1 MKKIILPVLALLMSS
16 SAFAQNYYH
25 VKKEGANPTGYASG
39 QVFATSGN
47 TVILNKTSNDVLSGA
62 QTIPF
67 TFNFYGTAVSS
78 YKASDNGYIT
88 FNTSA
93 TSTVAPGSSLTS
105 ADPNNAIYAFW
116 KDFELKAA
124 PNANFPIQVFSYNTG
139 AAPNRRHVIQF
150 FGLSAKG
157 SAIAANTDVHS
168 FAIVLYEGTSGRF
181 DIIYNAYGTTGSTGL
196 IGCENSDG
204 SVGYT
209 MGGSTSNF
217 KVASDYSDAKNL
229 VYQFNYG
236 IQADL
241 DPALLSTNLTRFYK
255 VGDAVSIGGVV
266 TNYGKTPITAL
277 KVNYSIDGGA
287 AQTYTMGSLSL
298 MGSGDNTIAFTHNIP
313 WSSGIVGTLSA
324 VRVWVSDPNAD
335 VDADLANSE
344 LTASVLRNQGT
355 STVER
360 NVLFEEAT
368 GGWCGY
374 CPDGHL
380 IMKDVVDQNPDRVIP
395 AMHHNSSGTDLMAT
409 AQGDIINAAY
419 AKGYPDGFIDRTIF
433 PANRGTWAQEIT
445 NRLSVDAPVKVT
457 IVAKSYNPT
466 TRTIV
471 FRVNARFSDYWAGD
485 LRIGA
490 IVTEDEVRGNP
501 ANNYW
506 SQHNYYSKFHSSG
519 GVGGA
524 SHPLYNELEYMDGYR
539 HQHVTRGFPGN
550 SAWGLAAIIPD
561 VAEPDVDYTYDFTYV
576 VGAETKVS
584 YSKDNNTEYCNTK
597 DDAGSNYG
605 WNKVPF
611 INLIGFVAEYD
622 GANVNNR
629 PILNAGS
636 TRLWNLAAN
645 IQEAA
650 AKATINSVYPNPAK
664 DFANIKINL
673 TENTNVKIEVYNTV
687 GQLVS
692 VEQNGMME
700 AGENNF
706 LINTAN
712 LSTGIYTINVTTLNG
727 TSTTKLN
734 VVR

>member
-25 VKKEGANPTGYASG
+25 VKKEGVNPTGYTNA

-47 TVILNKTSNDVLSGA
+47 SIILNKTSNDVLSAA

-93 TSTVAPGSSLTS
+93 TSTVAPASSLS
-105 ADPNNAIYAFW
+105 GADPNNAIYAFW

-124 PNANFPIQVFSYNTG
+124 PNANFPVQVFTYNTG
-139 AAPNRRHVIQF
+139 TAPNRRHIIQY
-150 FGLSAKG
+150 FGLSNKG
-157 SAIAANTDVHS
+157 GAIAANADVNS

-181 DIIYNAYGTTGSTGL
+181 DIIYNGYGNSGATGI
-196 IGCENSDG
+196 IGCENADG
-204 SVGYT
+204 STGYT
-209 MGGSTSNF
+209 LGGSVSNL
-217 KVASDYSDAKNL
+217 KVASDFSDAKNVVL
-229 VYQFNYG
+229 QFNYG
-236 IQADL
+236 TQPDL
-241 DPALLSTNLTRFYK
+241 DPALLTNNLNRFYK
-255 VGDAVSIGGVV
+255 VGESVSIGGTI
-266 TNYGKTPITAL
+266 TNYGKTPITGL

-287 AQTYTMGSLSL
+287 TQTYTMSSLSL
-298 MGSGDNTIAFTHNIP
+298 MGSGENTIAFTHNIP
-313 WSSGIVGTLSA
+313 WTSGAVGTLSA
-324 VRVWVSDPNAD
+324 VKVWVAEPN
-335 VDADLANSE
+335 VSGTDADLTNNDV
-344 LTASVLRNQGT
+344 TASILRNKGT

-395 AMHHNSSGTDLMAT
+395 VMHHNSDLMST
-409 AQGDIINAAY
+409 TEGDKINTAY
-419 AKGYPDGFIDRTIF
+419 AGGYPDGFIDRTIF

-457 IVAKSYNPT
+457 ITAKSFNPT

-490 IVTEDEVRGNP
+490 IVSEDEVRGNVNQ
-501 ANNYW
+501 NNW

-524 SHPLYNELEYMDGYR
+524 SHPLYTELEFMDGYR
-539 HQHVTRGFPGN
+539 HQHVTRGFPN
-550 SAWGLAAIIPD
+550 SSAWGLASIIPD
-561 VAEPDVDYTYDFTYV
+561 VAEPDVDYSYDFTYV

-584 YSKDNNTEYCNTK
+584 YATDNNTPVCSTI

-605 WNKVPF
+605 WNKVPY

-622 GANVNNR
+622 GANVGNR
-629 PILNAGS
+629 PILNAGA
-636 TRLWNLAAN
+636 TRLWNIAASL
-645 IQEAA
+645 EETA
-650 AKATINSVYPNPAK
+650 AKATINAVYPNPAK
-664 DFANIKINL
+664 DYANIKINL
-673 TENTNVKIEVYNTV
+673 TENTNVKIEVFNAV

-692 VEQNGMME
+692 VEQDGMME

-706 LINTAN
+706 LIKTAD
-712 LSTGIYTINVTTLNG
+712 LATGIYTINVTTANG
-727 TSTTKLN
+727 TTTTKLN
-734 VVR
+734 VVK